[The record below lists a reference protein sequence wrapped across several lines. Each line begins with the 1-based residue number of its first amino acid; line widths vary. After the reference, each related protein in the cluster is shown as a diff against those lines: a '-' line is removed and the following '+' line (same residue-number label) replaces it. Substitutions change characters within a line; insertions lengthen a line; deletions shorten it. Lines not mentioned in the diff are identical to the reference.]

1 MLIMQ
6 TPTQARKGTA
16 VRVLVILAFLLVFIG
31 WLFFTPTGLLGKA
44 DALGYAVC
52 HRIPERSFHI
62 GERALP
68 LCARC
73 SGMFF
78 GAVIGLT
85 FQAIVS
91 RRRGGTPHWSV
102 IVVMG
107 LMVVAFGI
115 DGSNS
120 YLYLIKQT
128 YPGMLEQIANLYI
141 PNNTLRLLTGTGMG
155 LGMATALYPAF
166 TQTIW
171 REWKKE
177 PALTPLKA
185 LGLIAIVFVLDLL
198 ILTESPVVLYP
209 VAFLSAAG
217 ILVLL
222 TIVYAIVWVTLM
234 GQDNM
239 FDTIQQM
246 WLPLL
251 AGLTLAFIQIFAIDM
266 LRLWLTGTWGGF
278 PLG

>member
-1 MLIMQ
+1 MQ
-6 TPTQARKGTA
+6 TPKKARKGTA
-16 VRVLVILAFLLVFIG
+16 TRVLVILAFLLVFMG
-31 WLFFTPTGLLGKA
+31 WLFSTPTGLLGKA

-52 HRIPERSFHI
+52 HRIPERSFQI
-62 GERALP
+62 GDRALP

-78 GAVIGLT
+78 GAVIGLA

-91 RRRGGTPHWSV
+91 KRHGGTPHWSV

-107 LMVVAFGI
+107 LMVVAFGV

-128 YPGMLEQIANLYI
+128 YPGMLEQVPNLYI

-166 TQTIW
+166 TQTVW
-171 REWKKE
+171 RDWKKE

-185 LGLIAIVFVLDLL
+185 LILIAIAVVLDLL

-209 VAFLSAAG
+209 VALLSTAG
-217 ILVLL
+217 ILILL
-222 TIVYAIVWVTLM
+222 TMVYAIVWVTLM

-239 FDTIQQM
+239 FDNIKQL

-251 AGLTLAFIQIFAIDM
+251 AGLTLAVIQVFAIDM
-266 LRLWLTGTWGGF
+266 LRLWFTGTLGGF

>member
-1 MLIMQ
+1 MSRIF
-6 TPTQARKGTA
+6 
-16 VRVLVILAFLLVFIG
+16 VILAFLLVLTG
-31 WLFFTPTGLLGKA
+31 WLFTTPGGFLGKA

-73 SGMFF
+73 SGMFL

-85 FQAIVS
+85 FQAVTA
-91 RRRGGTPHWSV
+91 RRRGSLPHWSV
-102 IVVMG
+102 LAVSG
-107 LMVVAFGI
+107 LMALAFVV

-120 YLYLIKQT
+120 YLALVKQI
-128 YPGMLEQIANLYI
+128 YPGLLVKIPNLYL

-155 LGMATALYPAF
+155 LAMAVAIYPAF
-166 TQTIW
+166 MQTTW

-177 PALTPLKA
+177 PTLTPAKA
-185 LGLIAIVFVLDLL
+185 LGLVAIALLVDLL
-198 ILTESPVVLYP
+198 ILTESPLVLYP
-209 VAFLSAAG
+209 VAFLSVAG
-217 ILVLL
+217 ILLL
-222 TIVYAIVWVTLM
+222 LGMVYTIVWVTLM
-234 GQDNM
+234 GQDNT
-239 FDTIQQM
+239 FDSIRQM

-251 AGLTLAFIQIFAIDM
+251 AGLTIALIQVFAIDM

>member
-1 MLIMQ
+1 MQ
-6 TPTQARKGTA
+6 TPKHARKATA
-16 VRVLVILAFLLVFIG
+16 TRVLVIIAFLLVFTG
-31 WLFFTPTGLLGKA
+31 WLFSTPTGLLGKT

-62 GERALP
+62 GDRALP

-73 SGMFF
+73 SGMFL

-85 FQAIVS
+85 FQTIVS
-91 RRRGGTPHWSV
+91 RRQGGMPHWSV
-102 IVVMG
+102 IVVLG
-107 LMVVAFGI
+107 LLVVAFGI

-128 YPGMLEQIANLYI
+128 YPGLLDQIPNIYI

-155 LGMATALYPAF
+155 LAMSAALYPAF
-166 TQTIW
+166 TQTAW

-185 LGLIAIVFVLDLL
+185 LSLIGIAAVLDLL
-198 ILTESPVVLYP
+198 ILTESPIVLYP

-217 ILVLL
+217 ILLLL
-222 TIVYAIVWVTLM
+222 TMVYTIVWISLM
-234 GQDNM
+234 AQDNM
-239 FDTIQQM
+239 FDTTRQM

-278 PLG
+278 PLGK

>member
-6 TPTQARKGTA
+6 TPKLARKTTA
-16 VRVLVILAFLLVFIG
+16 TRVLVILAFLLVFIG
-31 WLFFTPTGLLGKA
+31 WLLSTPTGLLGKA

-52 HRIPERSFHI
+52 HRIPERSFQI
-62 GERALP
+62 EERALP

-73 SGMFF
+73 SGMFL
-78 GAVIGLT
+78 GAVMGLA

-91 RRRGGTPHWSV
+91 KRHGGTPHWGI
-102 IVVMG
+102 IVFFG
-107 LMVVAFGI
+107 LLVVAFGV

-120 YLYLIKQT
+120 YLYLVKQI
-128 YPGMLEQIANLYI
+128 YPGMLEQIPNLYI

-166 TQTIW
+166 TQTVW

-177 PALTPLKA
+177 PALTPLKT
-185 LGLIAIVFVLDLL
+185 LGLFAIALVLDLL

-217 ILVLL
+217 ILLLL
-222 TIVYAIVWVTLM
+222 TMVYSIVWITLM
-234 GQDNM
+234 GQDNL
-239 FDTIQQM
+239 FDTIRQM

-251 AGLTLAFIQIFAIDM
+251 AGLTLALIQVFAIDM

>member
-6 TPTQARKGTA
+6 TTKPARKATA
-16 VRVLVILAFLLVFIG
+16 TRVLVILAFLLVLIG
-31 WLFFTPTGLLGKA
+31 WLFSTPTGLLGKA

-73 SGMFF
+73 SGMFL

-85 FQAIVS
+85 FQTIMS
-91 RRRGGTPHWSV
+91 KRHGGTPHWSV

-107 LMVVAFGI
+107 LMVVAFGV

-128 YPGMLEQIANLYI
+128 YPGMLEQVPNLYI

-155 LGMATALYPAF
+155 LGMTAALYPAF
-166 TQTIW
+166 TQTVW

-185 LGLIAIVFVLDLL
+185 LILIAIAVVLDLL

-209 VAFLSAAG
+209 VALLSAAG
-217 ILVLL
+217 ILILL
-222 TIVYAIVWVTLM
+222 TMVYAIVWVTLM

-239 FDTIQQM
+239 FDNFKQM

-251 AGLTLAFIQIFAIDM
+251 AGLTLALIQVFAIDM